1 MHKVSGFLKGMA
13 TGLVVVA
20 DIFLRIFL
28 DSFFG
33 CHRHVLVAEAGGEEE
48 GVQTVFQPHVG
59 WLAGVGKVEDEVAG
73 RLGCVSEEM
82 YGFVY
87 LYTVELQRVCV
98 FVHGVTAGKE
108 KAACRKQKDK

>member
-1 MHKVSGFLKGMA
+1 MAFDSFIIGIPGSYALLVLFVLLVFLVHRLQVIA
-13 TGLVVVA
+13 VVA

-59 WLAGVGKVEDEVAG
+59 
-73 RLGCVSEEM
+73 
-82 YGFVY
+82 
-87 LYTVELQRVCV
+87 
-98 FVHGVTAGKE
+98 
-108 KAACRKQKDK
+108 